1 MPAGKMHANELDID
15 VSLVRRLLA
24 AQFPQWADL
33 PVELVDSHGT
43 SNAMYRLGEDM
54 VVRLPRVEWAVS
66 DVEMEQLWLPRL
78 AAPLAVAIPVPLGM
92 GRPTGDYPW
101 PWSVYRW
108 LDGEN
113 PAVGRVAE
121 PGVLARDLAEFVT
134 ALRLIDP
141 TGGPSANRG
150 VPLAMRD
157 APTRDAIGKLH
168 TIIDTEAVTAAWEAA
183 LRAPRWTGPA
193 VWIHGDLQPGNLL
206 TVRGRLSAVIDFG
219 CLGVGDPAVDAIV
232 AWSLLTDDARR
243 VFRAALGSDDA
254 TWARGRGWALSI
266 ALIELSYYRE
276 TNPVMAA
283 IARHVIHE
291 VLTDHEHT
299 THHSVAV
306 RCDDRLS

>member
-1 MPAGKMHANELDID
+1 MAAAACRAACGGHSRPAGDGK
-15 VSLVRRLLA
+15 
-24 AQFPQWADL
+24 AD
-33 PVELVDSHGT
+33 
-43 SNAMYRLGEDM
+43 
-54 VVRLPRVEWAVS
+54 
-66 DVEMEQLWLPRL
+66 
-78 AAPLAVAIPVPLGM
+78 
-92 GRPTGDYPW
+92 GDYPW